1 MTSPDMT
8 ERLRQRFAAEGVD
21 ATPAAVVAAVRQE
34 SAVLGDRTVL
44 RLADQVRD
52 ELVGAGPLAPL
63 LADPEVTD
71 VLVNGVEVWVDRG
84 SGLQRAEVRISSVD
98 EVSRLAR
105 RLAASCGR
113 RLDDGRPYADARL
126 PDGTRL
132 HAVLPPVAATGPYL
146 SLRTFRQR
154 PFTLDDLVGHG
165 TVAPEVAPLLT
176 AVVAARLAY
185 LVTGG
190 TGSGKT
196 TLLGT
201 LLGLVPGT
209 ERIVLVEDA
218 AELRPVHP
226 HVVALQ
232 ARTSN
237 VEGAG
242 AVNLTDLVRQA
253 LRMRPDRLVVGE
265 CRGAEVVDL
274 LGALNTG
281 HDGGA
286 GTLHANAPADVPARL
301 EALGMLGGLPRAALH
316 AQVLAALQ
324 VVLQVRRTVRGRV
337 LESVSVLLP
346 AGHERLV
353 TVVPAWVRGRGA
365 GPGAEALGRMIAG
378 RGVAVPAVLSGP
390 VAPVRPVMAAPSGG
404 RPGFAWSDLIEPP
417 PTSGAG
423 SLVTPHTASQVSSHA
438 ASAVPPRAASPVRS
452 TFASRAGS
460 PPALAAA
467 PRAAEPGNPDDRAPG
482 PAARSSRLAGA
493 WSDRPVHPGR
503 GRS

>member
-1 MTSPDMT
+1 MHRPSRAGDAVTVEEARGGWRAR
-8 ERLRQRFAAEGVD
+8 ERDLADRVRQRFAVEGVE
-21 ATPAAVVAAVRQE
+21 ATPAAVVAAVRGE
-34 SAVLGDRTVL
+34 PSAAVLGDTAVL
-44 RLADQVRD
+44 RLADRVHQQ
-52 ELVGAGPLAPL
+52 LAGAGPLAPL
-63 LADPEVTD
+63 LTDPAVTD
-71 VLVNGVEVWVDRG
+71 VLVNGTEVWVDRG
-84 SGLQRAEVRISSVD
+84 AGLHRVA
-98 EVSRLAR
+98 VSLGAADDVR
-105 RLAASCGR
+105 RLAQRLAAGCGR

-132 HAVLPPVAATGPYL
+132 HAVLPPVATSGPYL

-154 PFTLDDLVGHG
+154 PFTVDDLVRQA
-165 TVAPEVAPLLT
+165 TVPEAVAPLLA

-185 LVTGG
+185 LVVGG

-196 TLLGT
+196 TLLAT
-201 LLGLVPGT
+201 LLALVPAT

-242 AVNLTDLVRQA
+242 AVTLTDLVRQA

-265 CRGAEVVDL
+265 CRGAEIVDL

-324 VVLQVRRTVRGRV
+324 VVLQMRRTDHGRV
-337 LESVSVLLP
+337 LASVSVLLP
-346 AGHERLV
+346 RGEQRLAQ
-353 TVVPAWVRGRGA
+353 VVPAWQAGSGA
-365 GPGAEALGRMIAG
+365 GPAAATLARMLAD
-378 RGVAVPAVLSGP
+378 RGVPVPPVLSP
-390 VAPVRPVMAAPSGG
+390 
-404 RPGFAWSDLIEPP
+404 DEPE
-417 PTSGAG
+417 
-423 SLVTPHTASQVSSHA
+423 
-438 ASAVPPRAASPVRS
+438 
-452 TFASRAGS
+452 SR
-460 PPALAAA
+460 
-467 PRAAEPGNPDDRAPG
+467 R
-482 PAARSSRLAGA
+482 
-493 WSDRPVHPGR
+493 
-503 GRS
+503 